1 MISTILGVEL
11 THLGISH
18 TLRNPNH
25 SRFVSFQNDVAL
37 GRMFVKYTTSGSI
50 PANHSFFVTEQ
61 HTASHLNLVQL
72 HSGVG
77 ESLETP
83 LARRVWNCLVSEGW
97 TVTQS

>member
-1 MISTILGVEL
+1 MNFT
-11 THLGISH
+11 TLGITH
-18 TLRNPNH
+18 TLRNADH

-50 PANHSFFVTEQ
+50 PANHSFLVSEQ
-61 HTASHLNLVQL
+61 LTTRRVNLVQL

-97 TVTQS
+97 LSWVAQS